1 MSFRTLLR
9 AGAVAAALFA
19 AAGTAGAQPG
29 PSAPQGSDELAGETR
44 APEQRRRAR
53 PRLEIRPYVEVNAGV
68 SAELSGGGDEDV
80 LTYSSV
86 AAGVDGR
93 METRRVTAQ
102 ASYRYDR
109 TIELSGDAGDS
120 DSHSGVAMVH
130 VEAAPGVSVDAGALA
145 ARTGGP
151 GRTVGLTPRDA
162 TAQVY
167 SAYVGPTV
175 SAQMGP
181 LSVGAAYRLGYVAVD
196 DDDLAGD
203 PFGDRLDESI
213 AHNATASIGMGPGN
227 GRFPFGWTVGA
238 GYVRSES
245 GDLDSVFEAA
255 YIRGDVVVPLS
266 PTLAVT
272 AGVGYENIDASQS
285 DVLRDANGV
294 PILIGG
300 RLVADPNRP
309 RLTGFDSDG
318 LIYDAGFIW
327 RPGPRTELQA
337 RAGRRYGG
345 TTVIGSLRHQF
356 PRGLGLNASVY
367 DSVGTSSTEIVSTI
381 DDLPSNF
388 QTNRNPLTGAFDGCV
403 FGQDPGTGIC
413 FDQALQSL
421 GSSAFRARGANVVL
435 SGGRGPWTFGAGAG
449 YSNRRYTALVS
460 GDLGSLDPRTDHSF
474 NLNAGFGRR
483 LSRYSGLSLDAT
495 ASWYDSDRALFE
507 PVFSSGVTGS
517 YYRSLMFERLQF
529 HAALGLFYTDTGP
542 VDSTVASGLVGLRY
556 TF

>member
-9 AGAVAAALFA
+9 AGALAAALFA
-19 AAGTAGAQPG
+19 AAGTASAQPG
-29 PSAPQGSDELAGETR
+29 PPAPQASDELAGADAP

-53 PRLEIRPYVEVNAGV
+53 PRLEVRPYVEVNAGV
-68 SAELSGGGDEDV
+68 SADLSGGDEDV

-93 METRRVTAQ
+93 MQTRRVTAQ

-109 TIELSGDAGDS
+109 VIEIDGEAGDS
-120 DSHSGVAMVH
+120 DTHSGVAMVH
-130 VEAAPGVSVDAGALA
+130 AEVAPGVSLDAGALA
-145 ARTGGP
+145 ARNGGP
-151 GRTVGLTPRDA
+151 GRSVGLTPRDA
-162 TAQVY
+162 TAQVF
-167 SAYVGPTV
+167 SAYAGPTV
-175 SAQMGP
+175 STQMGP
-181 LSVGAAYRLGYVAVD
+181 LSVGASYRLGYVAVD

-203 PFGDRLDESI
+203 PFGDRLDESL
-213 AHNATASIGMGPGN
+213 AHNATASIGMAPGN
-227 GRFPFGWTVGA
+227 GRLPIGWTVGA
-238 GYVRSES
+238 GYVRAES
-245 GDLDSVFEAA
+245 GDLDNVFEAA
-255 YIRGDVVVPLS
+255 YIRGDIVYPVS
-266 PTLAVT
+266 PTLALT

-294 PILIGG
+294 PILVGG

-318 LIYDAGFIW
+318 LIYDGGIIW

-345 TTVIGSLRHQF
+345 TTVTGSLRHQF
-356 PRGLGLNASVY
+356 RRGVGLGVNVY
-367 DSVGTSSTEIVSTI
+367 DSVGTSATAIVSNVNE
-381 DDLPSNF
+381 LPADF
-388 QTNRNPLTGAFDGCV
+388 QINRNPLTGAFDGCV

-421 GSSAFRARGANVVL
+421 GSSAFRARGANILL
-435 SGGRGPWTFGAGAG
+435 SGNRGPWNFGLGGG
-449 YSNRRYTALVS
+449 YSHRRYTSLVS
-460 GDLGSLDPRTDHSF
+460 GDLSSLDPRTDQSF
-474 NLNAGFGRR
+474 VLNAGASRR
-483 LSRYSGLSLDAT
+483 LSRYSGVSLDAS
-495 ASWYDSDRALFE
+495 ASWYDSDRPLFE

-529 HAALGLFYTDTGP
+529 HAALGIFYTDSGP
-542 VDSTVASGLVGLRY
+542 IDSTVASALIGLRY